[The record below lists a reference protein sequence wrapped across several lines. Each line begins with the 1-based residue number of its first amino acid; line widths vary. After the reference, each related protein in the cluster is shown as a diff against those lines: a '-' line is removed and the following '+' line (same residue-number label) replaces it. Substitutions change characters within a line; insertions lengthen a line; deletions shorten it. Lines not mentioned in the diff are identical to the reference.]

1 MSNRS
6 NKKKLARCVIALL
19 AVVAVIVAGFF
30 IIPVSVLP
38 AKYDQMECFYISID
52 GKVYRPEDGYPS
64 EEQVQKIEKVL
75 KQYTMNHTASPF
87 TSEANSNPQIYIVMK
102 FKDSK
107 GVITDSKGIRIYSD
121 GTANTRSKPFYDL
134 VCKINNGKALSR
146 EIKEILQYN

>member
-6 NKKKLARCVIALL
+6 NKKKLAGWVIALL
-19 AVVAVIVAGFF
+19 TVVAVTVAGFF

-64 EEQVQKIEKVL
+64 EEQVQKIENVL
-75 KQYTMNHTASPF
+75 KQYTMNYTASSF
-87 TSEANSNPQIYIVMK
+87 ASEANSTPQIYIVMR

-107 GVITDSKGIRIYSD
+107 DVITESRGIRIYSD
-121 GTANTRSKPFYDL
+121 GTAKTRSKPFYDL
-134 VCKINNGKALSR
+134 VCKINNGEDLSK